1 MKNPPKTGL
10 PKTPQAALIEKLA
23 VLPLLEAAG
32 LAKSSDLTRIKTE
45 MATFERHLAN
55 LDYFE
60 HVYAPLGWTPYDNL
74 DVKLLERLSGL
85 DMAEA
90 ELALTEHYLDADPL
104 KLFAFRFRRPAYV
117 AWRDLFAHTVERL
130 IASDFLS
137 AVPLLL
143 IIVDGVCQHHLQKSA
158 FGGAADQEVF
168 DSMTNTPN
176 GLKHAL
182 ALAGRTRKK
191 LFADAI
197 DAPYRNGILH
207 GRDVNFG
214 HAIVAA
220 KAVNLLHA
228 TVDYIDKRA
237 DEHERIAKAAGDQR
251 PPDWAAYLASRDRQR
266 QFTASIEAW
275 RPRPPREGVFAS
287 HESATGLEQ
296 DSPEYA
302 AVAFLKAAAS
312 KNFGKLAELTLD
324 YTRRAPKKWAG
335 DIRRDYDDLG
345 LQRWTFGWLNDT
357 AAAAS
362 EGMARVS
369 GVWRGHHWSGQIV
382 LRLMFIDD
390 DVDPLPRSLTG
401 GRWAVA
407 PSALGD
413 MWRLAFAAARTGEK
427 LDEAS

>member
-1 MKNPPKTGL
+1 MKNPPKSGL
-10 PKTPQAALIEKLA
+10 PQTPQAALMEKLS

-32 LAKSSDLTRIKTE
+32 LAKSSGLTRINAE

-60 HVYAPLGWTPYDNL
+60 RVYAPLGWTPYDSL
-74 DVKLLERLSGL
+74 DVKVLERVSGL
-85 DMAEA
+85 DMTAGEK
-90 ELALTEHYLDADPL
+90 ALTEHYLDAGPL
-104 KLFAFRFRRPAYV
+104 KLSTFRFRRPAYV
-117 AWRDLFAHTVERL
+117 AWRDLFAHSVDRL
-130 IASDFLS
+130 NAADFLS

-168 DSMTNTPN
+168 DSITNAPN

-182 ALAGRTRKK
+182 ALAGRRRKK
-191 LFADAI
+191 PFVDAL

-220 KAVNLLHA
+220 KAVNLLLA

-237 DEHERIAKAAGDQR
+237 DEHERIAKAAADQQ
-251 PPDWAAYLASRDRQR
+251 PPDWAAYLASQEQQR
-266 QFTASIEAW
+266 QFTAAIDEW

-287 HESATGLEQ
+287 HEGATGLEQ

-302 AVAFLKAAAS
+302 AVAFLKAAAN

-324 YTRRAPKKWAG
+324 YTRRPPKKWAG

-345 LQRWTFGWLNDT
+345 LQKWSFGWLNDT

-362 EGMARVS
+362 EGVARVS

-382 LRLMFIDD
+382 LRLLFIDN
-390 DVDPLPRSLTG
+390 DVDALPRSLTG

-413 MWRLAFAAARTGEK
+413 MWRLAFAAVRTGEK